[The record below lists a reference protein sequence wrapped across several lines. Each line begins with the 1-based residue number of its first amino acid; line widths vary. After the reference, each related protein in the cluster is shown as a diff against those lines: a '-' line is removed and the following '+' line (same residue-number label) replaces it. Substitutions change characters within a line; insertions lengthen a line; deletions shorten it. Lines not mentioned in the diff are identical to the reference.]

1 MSKTAIVI
9 PIKTNNQRLPGKNT
23 KILFNRPLY
32 DYLFQTVKSCKQ
44 VDDVYVNFSSEEIL
58 SIAKQYGFNTILRP
72 ESLNTPETSGNDLL
86 NFELQHID
94 HDIVCQV
101 FVTLPFISHKTIDE
115 CILAL
120 RADETVDS
128 ILPLYEMYDRFWFD
142 EGTEVVPVNHSPDS
156 LVGTQYMKPILR
168 ESGFYVF
175 RKNSF
180 LKEQKR
186 ITKQHKALIFEES
199 QFIDID
205 TELDFVYAEAVAKW
219 KLEK

>member
-9 PIKTNNQRLPGKNT
+9 PIKTNNQSLPGKNT

-44 VDDVYVNFSSEEIL
+44 VDDVYVNSSSEEIL